1 MWTNVVLTYVLF
13 RGKCV
18 YKEKLHCTTH
28 LNNIVPDCLFWNK
41 VWSWCIT
48 QSLYAFVTSLCFC
61 ILTNFLLFCFQVY
74 WVGPILGG
82 IIGGF
87 TYEYTHDSSNQ
98 IQYLKRSFR
107 RKPTNLKRSR
117 STISTNS
124 TMSTEMTFTPTSED
138 LRI

>member
-1 MWTNVVLTYVLF
+1 MFESDLY
-13 RGKCV
+13 
-18 YKEKLHCTTH
+18 
-28 LNNIVPDCLFWNK
+28 
-41 VWSWCIT
+41 
-48 QSLYAFVTSLCFC
+48 SLYFVSL
-61 ILTNFLLFCFQVY
+61 QVY

-98 IQYLKRSFR
+98 IQYFKRSFR
-107 RKPTNLKRSR
+107 RKPANLKRSR

-124 TMSTEMTFTPTSED
+124 TMSTEMTFSPTSED